1 MQKQCWCGKVHNPP
15 MNHFV
20 VNWKLYELSQA
31 GWWRW
36 SGGPARPQKKAKV
49 TSFNS
54 YVHAADVAA
63 EVARELELD
72 TREPVASIA
81 E

>member
-31 GWWRW
+31 GWWSW
-36 SGGPARPQKKAKV
+36 SGGPARPQKKAKLSV
-49 TSFNS
+49 FNS
-54 YVHAADVAA
+54 YTCAADVAA
-63 EVARELELD
+63 QVARELALATPELAVS
-72 TREPVASIA
+72 TA